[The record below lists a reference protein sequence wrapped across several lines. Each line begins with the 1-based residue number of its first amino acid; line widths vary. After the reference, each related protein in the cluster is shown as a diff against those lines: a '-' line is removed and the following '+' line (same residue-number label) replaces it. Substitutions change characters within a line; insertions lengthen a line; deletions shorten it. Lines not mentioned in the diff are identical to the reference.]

1 MTDKRTAADSNVSS
15 TVNDEHDGE
24 TVGGEG
30 EEDLDYETLLQ
41 QLHEARTKADE
52 NWNQTLRTR
61 ADMDNLR
68 RRSERD
74 VENAHK
80 YALEKIAGDLL
91 PVKDSLELGLSAAQ
105 GESQNVAKLIE
116 GTDLTLKMLRTVME
130 KSGIREINPLHEKFN
145 PEQHQ
150 AMSMQQSAEHEAN
163 TVVAVYQ
170 KGYLLNDRLLRPA
183 LVVVS
188 AGPGGGKS
196 GPQGEAN
203 SWQSE
208 SNNGGFNTGSV
219 DELA

>member
-30 EEDLDYETLLQ
+30 EEELDYETLLQ